1 MSLFLYNVFKNKL
14 VYTYVKKR
22 NYFAFTQKVRPEVF
36 YKTDVCKHFR
46 SSRLVHLRPATLL
59 QMRLW
64 HRCFPVNFVKFLR
77 IPYFTEHLWW
87 LLLTFHEIHRKYR
100 CRSFFLIKVFS
111 CKFCKNF
118 KAPNL
123 QNICQKESFRGV
135 LWKRCS

>member
-46 SSRLVHLRPATLL
+46 SSRPVHLRPATLL

-87 LLLTFHEIHRKYR
+87 LLLTFLKIHWKY
-100 CRSFFLIKVFS
+100 CCWSLFLINVFS

-118 KAPNL
+118 KRPNL
-123 QNICQKESFRGV
+123 QNICQKQSSRGV
-135 LWKRCS
+135 L